1 MNKKIRVQKLDI
13 NYIDKGQGKTLV
25 ILHGWGG
32 SSKSWENVV
41 EILSKNKYRIVC
53 PDLPGFG
60 ESDSPKKPWDL
71 NEYIRF
77 VLEFLKTI
85 DVEDFILLG
94 HSFGGGLSTKITAD
108 NPRLVQKLIL
118 CDAAVVRAKERLSF
132 RQRLAK
138 STSFITKIFS
148 KSDFY
153 KKNIQIK
160 LRPLIYKIAGTN
172 DYYKASELMKETFR
186 KVFAEDLRAYL
197 IYIKKPTLIVWGEK
211 DITTPIEDAY
221 TIKNAID
228 GAELSIIKEVAHSP
242 HIKKPEEL
250 ARIITEFINR
260 KI

>member
-1 MNKKIRVQKLDI
+1 MNKKIKIQGLDI
-13 NYIDKGQGKTLV
+13 NYIEKGQGKALV

-32 SSKSWENVV
+32 SSKSWENV
-41 EILSKNKYRIVC
+41 INLLSNNKYRVIC

-60 ESDSPKKPWDL
+60 ESDSPKKSWNI

-77 VLEFLKTI
+77 VLEFLKI
-85 DVEDFILLG
+85 LEVEDFVLLG

-108 NPRLVQKLIL
+108 YPRLVQKLIL
-118 CDAAVVRAKERLSF
+118 CDAAVVRAKERLNL
-132 RQRLAK
+132 RQKVAK
-138 STSFITKIFS
+138 SCSFMTKIFANNE
-148 KSDFY
+148 FY
-153 KKNIQIK
+153 KNNVQKK

-172 DYYKASELMKETFR
+172 DYYKANETMKETFK

-197 IYIKKPTLIVWGEK
+197 TYIKKPTLVVWGEK

-221 TIKNAID
+221 TIKNIID
-228 GAELSIIKEVAHSP
+228 GAELTIIKEVAHSP

-250 ARIITEFINR
+250 AKIITEFINR